1 MQPHTSTTD
10 PGLRGSLWID
20 QAHHHRLVEVI
31 RVLDNERVL
40 MQPVRAARLKPP
52 PRRGA
57 DVIRDELARP
67 RAKACRC
74 PITPASTIEELRA
87 LGAGSTA
94 GRWVCAT

>member
-40 MQPVRAARLKPP
+40 MQSVRDAQLKPPSYLETTDHLAGLDYRRLKP
-52 PRRGA
+52 
-57 DVIRDELARP
+57 
-67 RAKACRC
+67 
-74 PITPASTIEELRA
+74 
-87 LGAGSTA
+87 
-94 GRWVCAT
+94 

>member
-40 MQPVRAARLKPP
+40 MQPVRDARLKPP
-52 PRRGA
+52 SYL
-57 DVIRDELARP
+57 ETTEHLAGLDYMRVT
-67 RAKACRC
+67 R
-74 PITPASTIEELRA
+74 
-87 LGAGSTA
+87 
-94 GRWVCAT
+94 